1 MFLLAS
7 ALLFAGCATGDRDPM
22 RELDLLMRDY
32 QGEVPGASVLVSR
45 HGAAVVQRS
54 WGLANLEE
62 EIAATPSTN
71 YRLASLTKQFTAAAV
86 LLLVED
92 GRLRLEDRARDW
104 LPSLPEATSA
114 VTIRHLLTHTSG
126 IVAYED
132 LIPPST
138 TTQLRDTDVLELLE
152 TENRTYFE
160 PGTRYRY
167 SNSGYARLAL
177 TIEDAS
183 GKSFAQFLKEHI
195 FEPLGMDGSVAFEE
209 GVSVVP
215 DRAFGYSRSAT
226 GWTRDDQSITSAV
239 LGDGGIYTSIED
251 LARWDAALYDDRL
264 LSTESLRLAFAA
276 STPTTDPDVAYG
288 FGWRITG
295 ETMWHSGETRG
306 FRNAILRIP
315 ERRLTIVV
323 LTNRNEGHPRDLT
336 RRIAKLIDP

>member
-1 MFLLAS
+1 
-7 ALLFAGCATGDRDPM
+7 
-22 RELDLLMRDY
+22 
-32 QGEVPGASVLVSR
+32 
-45 HGAAVVQRS
+45 
-54 WGLANLEE
+54 
-62 EIAATPSTN
+62 
-71 YRLASLTKQFTAAAV
+71 
-86 LLLVED
+86 
-92 GRLRLEDRARDW
+92 
-104 LPSLPEATSA
+104 
-114 VTIRHLLTHTSG
+114 
-126 IVAYED
+126 
-132 LIPPST
+132 
-138 TTQLRDTDVLELLE
+138 
-152 TENRTYFE
+152 
-160 PGTRYRY
+160 
-167 SNSGYARLAL
+167 
-177 TIEDAS
+177 
-183 GKSFAQFLKEHI
+183 
-195 FEPLGMDGSVAFEE
+195 
-209 GVSVVP
+209 VP